1 MSGHVHTSWD
11 SSSLTLLSFTV
22 ALMLTRGGETQPNRT
37 QERFMRDSAISGPY
51 SLIIVDLPM
60 PSPSTT

>member
-37 QERFMRDSAISGPY
+37 QERFNS
-51 SLIIVDLPM
+51 
-60 PSPSTT
+60 